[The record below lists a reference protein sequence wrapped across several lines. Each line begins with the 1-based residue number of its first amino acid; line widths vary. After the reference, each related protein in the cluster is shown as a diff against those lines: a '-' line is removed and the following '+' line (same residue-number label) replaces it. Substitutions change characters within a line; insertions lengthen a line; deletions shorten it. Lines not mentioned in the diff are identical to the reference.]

1 MPHAA
6 ALPEREKARLDR
18 PIKTGDAGAIG
29 GREARYIQQIGSAL
43 PTDCGK
49 RIGIDLLLSQQLHQV
64 ASEPGKT
71 DAQSPLEG
79 GNYSSVV
86 ATTALF

>member
-1 MPHAA
+1 VGTAA
-6 ALPEREKARLDR
+6 REKSRLDR

-29 GREARYIQQIGSAL
+29 GREARYVQQIGSVL

-64 ASEPGKT
+64 ASEPRKS
-71 DAQSPLEG
+71 DAQSPLE
-79 GNYSSVV
+79 SSNDSSAA
-86 ATTALF
+86 ATTALFQE